1 MPRRLLPVHYSREMT
16 YKILIYKIQL
26 LTAISLAKGNIAHLS
41 SFNFKSSDFS
51 LLDGNDVYYIDQS
64 HSFFLNGQLE
74 RDAVKLLNYPPPPP
88 PKKKNPTVFGLPQ
101 LWQLFRLVL
110 IFTLTIKDL
119 RSISFPKAYQ
129 LHSS

>member
-1 MPRRLLPVHYSREMT
+1 MPQRLLPVHYSREMT

-74 RDAVKLLNYPPPPP
+74 RDAVKLLNYPPLPLQ
-88 PKKKNPTVFGLPQ
+88 KKKPLLYLVYHNFGSYLD
-101 LWQLFRLVL
+101 WF
-110 IFTLTIKDL
+110 
-119 RSISFPKAYQ
+119 
-129 LHSS
+129 

>member
-1 MPRRLLPVHYSREMT
+1 MT

-74 RDAVKLLNYPPPPP
+74 RDAVELLNYPPSHS
-88 PKKKNPTVFGLPQ
+88 KKNPL
-101 LWQLFRLVL
+101 LYLVYHNL
-110 IFTLTIKDL
+110 GSYLDWF
-119 RSISFPKAYQ
+119 
-129 LHSS
+129 